1 MIRRTI
7 TIEIHESN
15 LITVREGERYA
26 DRLCW
31 DEAIGQVV
39 TLTHPDI
46 KAPRYPMRDATEQR
60 LHEELHAARMAGE
73 LAKENAGILEKKLF
87 QEGAP
92 VKAGQV
98 DHAR

>member
-60 LHEELHAARMAGE
+60 LHEELHAARMAEIQAAHDVERIQRE
-73 LAKENAGILEKKLF
+73 LRER
-87 QEGAP
+87 AP
-92 VKAGQV
+92 TLPF
-98 DHAR
+98 

>member
-46 KAPRYPMRDATEQR
+46 KAPRYQMRDATEQR
-60 LHEELHAARMAGE
+60 LHEELHAARMAEIQAAHDVERIQRE
-73 LAKENAGILEKKLF
+73 LRER
-87 QEGAP
+87 AP
-92 VKAGQV
+92 TLPF
-98 DHAR
+98 